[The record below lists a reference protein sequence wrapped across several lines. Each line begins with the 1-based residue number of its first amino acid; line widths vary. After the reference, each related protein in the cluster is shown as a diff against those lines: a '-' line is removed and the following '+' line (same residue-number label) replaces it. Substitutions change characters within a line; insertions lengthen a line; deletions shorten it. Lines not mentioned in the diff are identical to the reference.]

1 MAVRPGRI
9 LARNLQSSEVCR
21 VRDKVVRMDQP
32 SDQHERGV
40 DAVSISLAPIVG
52 AEADHLLALSD
63 EYMVSLYPAESNH
76 LVSSESLRTGD
87 AVFLGAFIALS
98 MPSTPEAA
106 EQSVK
111 TGGLPSGG
119 EFGKCI
125 GCVAA
130 RFYREAGYA
139 EIKRL
144 YVQDAHRGLG
154 LSRTLMSAIE
164 AEILAEG
171 IDCARLEMGIY
182 QPEADALYRSLGY
195 RDIPPFGDYLV
206 DPLSQFLEKD
216 PLRAR

>member
-1 MAVRPGRI
+1 
-9 LARNLQSSEVCR
+9 
-21 VRDKVVRMDQP
+21 VRDKVIEMDQ
-32 SDQHERGV
+32 SAEQHECGV
-40 DAVSISLAPIVG
+40 DDVSILLAPIVG
-52 AEADHLLALSD
+52 AEADHLLVLSD
-63 EYMVSLYPAESNH
+63 EYMASLYPAESNH

-87 AVFLGAFIALS
+87 AVFLGAFITS
-98 MPSTPEAA
+98 SVPSTPETA

-119 EFGKCI
+119 EFGECI

-144 YVQDAHRGLG
+144 YVQEAYRGRG

-195 RDIPPFGDYLV
+195 RDISPFGDYRV
-206 DPLSQFLEKD
+206 DPLSQFLEKC
-216 PLRAR
+216 PLPLC

>member
-1 MAVRPGRI
+1 MRA
-9 LARNLQSSEVCR
+9 
-21 VRDKVVRMDQP
+21 KVIEMEQP
-32 SDQHERGV
+32 AEQHECGV

-52 AEADHLLALSD
+52 AEADHLLVLSD
-63 EYMVSLYPAESNH
+63 EYMASLYPAESNH

-87 AVFLGAFIALS
+87 AIFLGAFTSSTMSSSSEIADQPEKTRGLLS
-98 MPSTPEAA
+98 DGD
-106 EQSVK
+106 V
-111 TGGLPSGG
+111 G
-119 EFGKCI
+119 ECI

-144 YVQDAHRGLG
+144 YVQEAYRGRG
-154 LSRTLMSAIE
+154 LSRTLMNAIE

-182 QPEADALYRSLGY
+182 QPEADALYRSIGY

-206 DPLSQFLEKD
+206 DPLSQFLEKA
-216 PLRAR
+216 PLRGG

>member
-1 MAVRPGRI
+1 
-9 LARNLQSSEVCR
+9 
-21 VRDKVVRMDQP
+21 MDQP
-32 SDQHERGV
+32 SEQYECGV
-40 DAVSISLAPIVG
+40 DAVTISLAPIVG
-52 AEADHLLALSD
+52 AEADHLLVLSD
-63 EYMVSLYPAESNH
+63 EYMASLYPAESNH

-87 AVFLGAFIALS
+87 AVFLGAFISSS
-98 MPSTPEAA
+98 MPSTPETA

-111 TGGLPSGG
+111 TDGLPSGG
-119 EFGKCI
+119 EFGECI

-130 RFYREAGYA
+130 RFYREAAYA

-144 YVQDAHRGLG
+144 YVQEAHRGRG

-182 QPEADALYRSLGY
+182 QPEADTLYRSLGY

-206 DPLSQFLEKD
+206 DPLSQFLEKA

>member
-1 MAVRPGRI
+1 M
-9 LARNLQSSEVCR
+9 
-21 VRDKVVRMDQP
+21 
-32 SDQHERGV
+32 
-40 DAVSISLAPIVG
+40 SISLAPIVG
-52 AEADHLLALSD
+52 AEADHLLVLSD
-63 EYMVSLYPAESNH
+63 EYMASLYPAESNH

-87 AVFLGAFIALS
+87 AVFLGAFISTS
-98 MPSTPEAA
+98 MPSTPEVA

-111 TGGLPSGG
+111 TDGLPSRG
-119 EFGKCI
+119 EFGECI

-130 RFYREAGYA
+130 RFYREAAYA

-144 YVQDAHRGLG
+144 YVQEAHRGRG

-182 QPEADALYRSLGY
+182 QPEADTLYRSLGY

-206 DPLSQFLEKD
+206 DPLSQFLEKA
-216 PLRAR
+216 PLGAP